1 MRLPSVIVGP
11 SAMLSVALLSQG
23 AGADA
28 ADPSLRP
35 LLDRLAGHAAR
46 FEQMKTK
53 GAYTLTGHLDEIDR
67 KGHVDGT
74 KDIELR
80 VSPPTS
86 DILRYTEDGRD
97 KTADAR
103 EKAAERNAKPSSSKK
118 RDFHLPFL
126 ASEQG
131 RYAFSVVERDPQ
143 TPNNVRIA
151 FVPHTPA
158 EDAYKGS
165 AWVDEKDGEVLSM
178 GFSLSKNPSVIDH
191 VDATLV
197 FALPT
202 ALGRA
207 PSKLTFEA
215 TGGFLFV
222 RKRYRGWA
230 TISSAQLQP

>member
-1 MRLPSVIVGP
+1 MRLPSVVLAP
-11 SAMLSVALLSQG
+11 SAVLSVALLSHG

-28 ADPSLRP
+28 GDPSLQP

-46 FEQMKTK
+46 FEQMKVK
-53 GAYTLTGHLDEIDR
+53 AAYTLVGHMDELDR

-74 KDIELR
+74 KEIELR
-80 VSPPTS
+80 VTPPSS

-103 EKAAERNAKPSSSKK
+103 AKAAERNAKPSAKK

-131 RYAFSVVERDPQ
+131 RYAFSLVERDPQ
-143 TPNNVRIA
+143 IPTNVRIA
-151 FVPHTPA
+151 FAPHTPA

-165 AWVDEKDGEVLSM
+165 AWIDEKDGEVLSM

-197 FALPT
+197 FSLPT

-215 TGGFLFV
+215 TGGFLFL

-230 TISSAQLQP
+230 TISSPQLQP